1 MKKKYFVFNKGY
13 ELLATTFNAC
23 AWNDKSSKRG
33 STGSNPLTVWSSNAN
48 PFKVI
53 IISLLLSSGLLN
65 VSSQATLLFSNIP
78 PLFVNAVASV
88 A

>member
-33 STGSNPLTVWSSNAN
+33 STGSNPLT
-48 PFKVI
+48 
-53 IISLLLSSGLLN
+53 
-65 VSSQATLLFSNIP
+65 
-78 PLFVNAVASV
+78 
-88 A
+88 